1 MKIKLLGV
9 SLDPRELEL
18 GTCEQCYSV
27 KFAQFPTFEFEIDDL
42 TTEYVEM
49 YEDDAP
55 YSYEEVDMDNF
66 DIDDVDGIG
75 NAIDFADWLNQNE
88 FRELDADESLTS
100 YLYNLTYTYSYGIG
114 IENPSNQE
122 YIDDYWLKK

>member
-1 MKIKLLGV
+1 
-9 SLDPRELEL
+9 
-18 GTCEQCYSV
+18 
-27 KFAQFPTFEFEIDDL
+27 
-42 TTEYVEM
+42 M
-49 YEDDAP
+49 YEEDAP
-55 YSYEEVDMDNF
+55 YSYEEVDMDSF
-66 DIDDVDGIG
+66 DIDDVDGID

-88 FRELDADESLTS
+88 FRELEADESLTS